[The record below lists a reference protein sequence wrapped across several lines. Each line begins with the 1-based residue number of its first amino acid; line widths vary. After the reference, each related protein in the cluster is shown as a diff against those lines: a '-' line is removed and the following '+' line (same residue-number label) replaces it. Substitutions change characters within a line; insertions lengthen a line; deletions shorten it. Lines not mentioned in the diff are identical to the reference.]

1 MIWNDILIQLYF
13 RNRTSPK
20 GQDLVLASRETRT
33 TVQKKRL
40 AISKS
45 QENNLSSLL
54 FGPKVAIRS
63 KSMSVNKRGVDTL
76 IADEGRTHFMV
87 PTLLSQSRILPRD
100 SRPTRGTKPWLSVV
114 VSHLSCYRETW
125 VHLIIML
132 YLVIRR
138 YVAKG
143 NKVILFKNLLAWLSI
158 LFFYVFF
165 LFYFFIKPFKCV
177 RTHIC
182 TLTPVNEYWADLPI
196 VHISGW
202 TGTATQGV
210 NPICHYPVQAA
221 TLDQVSMLF

>member
-1 MIWNDILIQLYF
+1 M
-13 RNRTSPK
+13 

-33 TVQKKRL
+33 VQKKRL
-40 AISKS
+40 AIPKS
-45 QENNLSSLL
+45 QENNLSSLW

-87 PTLLSQSRILPRD
+87 PALLSQSRILPRD

-125 VHLIIML
+125 VHLIIIL

-158 LFFYVFF
+158 LFFLCF
-165 LFYFFIKPFKCV
+165 FYFIFLLSLLNVWGPTFVLLPLSMNTGQTCPLYTLVAELELQLREWIPF
-177 RTHIC
+177 
-182 TLTPVNEYWADLPI
+182 
-196 VHISGW
+196 
-202 TGTATQGV
+202 ATILCKQ
-210 NPICHYPVQAA
+210 PP
-221 TLDQVSMLF
+221 